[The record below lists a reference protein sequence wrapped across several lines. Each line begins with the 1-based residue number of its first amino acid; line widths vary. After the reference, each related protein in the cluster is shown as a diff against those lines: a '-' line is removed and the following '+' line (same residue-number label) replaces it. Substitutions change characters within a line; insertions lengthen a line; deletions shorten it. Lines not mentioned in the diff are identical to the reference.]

1 MTVNYPTYVIV
12 DPALYTAMYTASSD
26 TLTVRVPD
34 IAQCKVPPRP
44 PVDLFGVTFTMQR
57 HSPRHWFVTLD
68 EPGKSTSLLISDQ
81 SDPIATAK
89 SILQMVT
96 SHNLMRVTIE
106 EAD

>member
-1 MTVNYPTYVIV
+1 MSQQMIWRSLYSVDTFTV
-12 DPALYTAMYTASSD
+12 D
-26 TLTVRVPD
+26 TGNVRLPD
-34 IAQCKVPPRP
+34 VAQCKEPSRP